1 MAGRGV
7 VLTVNEASFARATRN
22 HMAADA
28 GFRCLGSELKPSVGS
43 GLDDTAV
50 VASDGGRVL
59 GLDGGFVVELADA
72 DADALGPGPAV
83 EERPEK
89 PQSWLRVAELPLA
102 SRMVLRIKSRLST
115 ASMLLCA
122 LVVGGGCSC
131 FCGLWLRSS
140 CSCRVLCGSLWFP
153 SGGL

>member
-1 MAGRGV
+1 
-7 VLTVNEASFARATRN
+7 
-22 HMAADA
+22 MAADA

-50 VASDGGRVL
+50 VARDGGRVL
-59 GLDGGFVVELADA
+59 GLGGGFVVELA

-83 EERPEK
+83 EERPET
-89 PQSWLRVAELPLA
+89 PQSRLRVAELPLA
-102 SRMVLRIKSRLST
+102 SGVVLRIKPRLSS
-115 ASMLLCA
+115 ASMLLGA

-140 CSCRVLCGSLWFP
+140 CSCRVLCEPESLWFP